1 MGPDA
6 TNTLSNRLA
15 QESSPYLRQHAHN
28 PVDWYPWGEEALI
41 AARRE
46 DKPILLSIGYSACHW
61 CHVMAHESF
70 EHAPT
75 ADLMN
80 REFINIKVDR
90 EERPDLDRIYQ
101 LAQQMIT
108 QHGGG
113 WPLTMFLTPDEQV
126 PFFGGTYF
134 PREARHG
141 MPAFREVLTRV
152 ARYFREHR
160 TDIARQK
167 QALQDAY
174 ASLAPPPAAGDQALD
189 DAPLQALR
197 EALARSF
204 DAQWG
209 GFGHA
214 PKFPQAPPVEA
225 ALRIWAR
232 SRAGS
237 APDLQALYMAT
248 LTLAR
253 MGEGGICDQLGG
265 GFFRYS
271 TDEHWSIPHFEKML
285 YDNAALLALYA
296 QVTAATSDPVFAG
309 IAAHT
314 AQFLLR
320 DLQDARAGF
329 CAALDADS
337 AGGEGAYYVFGRE
350 ELRAQLS
357 PADYAP
363 FAQRY
368 GLDRTPN
375 FEEQWH
381 LRICE
386 SLQAVAQRNHESD
399 EAMRERLRN
408 ACAQL
413 LRLRSGRTPPARDG
427 KILTAWN
434 GLAIRALALASR
446 VLDRPELAQAADNA
460 LDRVKQ
466 FAWRD
471 GRLLACIAGGRGYQP
486 AFLDDHAFLAQGLL
500 ELLQC
505 RWRSAD
511 LVFLRELLDALLAH
525 FEDPRDHGFF
535 FTADD
540 HEQLLYR
547 SKSFADDLLPNGNA
561 VAAMVLY
568 RAGSLLAEPRYL
580 AAAERTLR
588 AGYAAMRE
596 APQAHASLILALTDV
611 LDRGNIVIVR
621 GEPRAC
627 AEWTRQLAQLYAPS
641 HTFLAIPRDAEGLPE
656 PLAVKAV
663 RGEVCA
669 YRCEA
674 QACAEPVSDLGAL
687 IRALP

>member
-6 TNTLSNRLA
+6 TNAPSNRLA
-15 QESSPYLRQHAHN
+15 RETSPYLRQHAYN
-28 PVDWYPWGEEALI
+28 PVDWYPWGEEALA

-70 EHAPT
+70 EHEPT
-75 ADLMN
+75 AALMN

-113 WPLTMFLTPDEQV
+113 WPLTMFLTSEDQA

-141 MPAFREVLTRV
+141 MPAFRDVLARV

-160 TDIARQK
+160 AEIRAQRP
-167 QALQDAY
+167 ALQAAY
-174 ASLAPPPAAGDQALD
+174 TSLQPPPAADGQALD
-189 DAPLQALR
+189 DAPSLALR
-197 EALARSF
+197 EALARGF

-209 GFGHA
+209 GFGRA
-214 PKFPQAPPVEA
+214 PKFPQAPSVEA
-225 ALRIWAR
+225 ALRAWAR
-232 SRAGS
+232 SRSGS

-296 QVTAATSDPVFAG
+296 QATAATQDPAFAG

-314 AQFLLR
+314 AQFLLH
-320 DLQDARAGF
+320 DLQDPQAGF

-337 AGGEGAYYVFGRE
+337 AGGEGGYYVFTRE
-350 ELRAQLS
+350 EVRAQL
-357 PADYAP
+357 PAADHAP

-368 GLDRTPN
+368 GLDRAPN
-375 FEEQWH
+375 FEGRWH

-386 SLQAVAQRNHESD
+386 SLQSVAERNQESED
-399 EAMRERLRN
+399 AMRERLRG

-413 LRLRSGRTPPARDG
+413 LRLRSTRTPPARDD
-427 KILTAWN
+427 KVLTAWN

-446 VLDRPELAQAADNA
+446 VLDRPDLAQAADDA
-460 LDRVKQ
+460 LDRIRNL
-466 FAWRD
+466 AWRD
-471 GRLLACIAGGRGYQP
+471 GRLLACIAGRRGYQP

-505 RWRSAD
+505 RWRGAD
-511 LVFLRELLDALLAH
+511 LEFLRELLDTLLAH

-540 HEQLLYR
+540 HERLLHR
-547 SKSFADDLLPNGNA
+547 SKSFADDMLPNGNA
-561 VAAMVLY
+561 VAAAVLY

-580 AAAERTLR
+580 EAAERTLR
-588 AGYAAMRE
+588 AGYAVMRE
-596 APQAHASLILALTDV
+596 APQAHASLILALADV
-611 LDRGNIVIVR
+611 LDRGSVVILR
-621 GEPRAC
+621 GESRAC

-641 HTFLAIPRDAEGLPE
+641 HTILAIPQDAAGLPE
-656 PLAVKAV
+656 ALAVKAV

-669 YRCEA
+669 YRCDGL
-674 QACAEPVSDLGAL
+674 ACAEPVSDLAAL
-687 IRALP
+687 IRALA